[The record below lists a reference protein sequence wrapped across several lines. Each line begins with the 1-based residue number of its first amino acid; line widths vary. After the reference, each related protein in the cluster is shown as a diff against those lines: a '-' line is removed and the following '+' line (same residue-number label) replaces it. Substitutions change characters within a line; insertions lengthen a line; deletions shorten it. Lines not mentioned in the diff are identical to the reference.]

1 MGTRKGKLFEL
12 ASTFQKYQK
21 NKVKDQPY
29 KKIKDQPSIRMKD
42 EPVRKN
48 GESKKVDLKR
58 EVKGEHF
65 DEGKS
70 ISLTY
75 SFDSYP
81 EEGGTSASTYTEGMS
96 SWESDRSEAFYVE
109 PFEAEEFV
117 EAPYREVRP
126 EPQDAEDARIEN
138 IVTSFSRRQEEH
150 EDLQDD
156 EEKLGDMEKKIDDM
170 LGSDDD
176 SKAMEAT
183 GDDSSGEAVKYFRE
197 ALPESLSEETTTTT
211 TNTARPTTYDVSDEE
226 FARDIGAILQG
237 QKVYD
242 AEQKKAV
249 GREATPTGVHHKTEK
264 TETQAKAAKEDPLDA
279 GKNEH
284 KIFEKIAQSMAYA
297 NSYDLGAIALEEKF
311 QLMDREIEKEEVTA
325 VLKNPGAIEDAHVVE
340 EAKNETVAM
349 ALDEKFDP
357 KVPLD
362 HLNGGRLVKVDELQK
377 GDLILMSA
385 MAGSGIISVP
395 KNDECVGGVYL
406 GNKKIMTRGDGD
418 ILAERSFDPDLQP
431 KGVIAVLRHQNIT
444 GEKAAMITEQLSKL
458 NTAPQTNWIKI
469 SIPAVAP
476 HADVCNASPD
486 KAKCNSFAGRIQ
498 LGTMGN
504 DSFLCAESILT
515 AFEKNQIPFVQPLTK
530 DHNGSLKYF
539 GHLKN
544 KA

>member
-29 KKIKDQPSIRMKD
+29 KKIKDQSSIRLKD

-48 GESKKVDLKR
+48 GESKKADLKR

-75 SFDSYP
+75 SFDSHP
-81 EEGGTSASTYTEGMS
+81 EEGGTSASAYTEGMS

-117 EAPYREVRP
+117 EAPYREVRQ

-138 IVTSFSRRQEEH
+138 IVKSFSRKDEEH

-156 EEKLGDMEKKIDDM
+156 EEKLGEMEKKIDDM
-170 LGSDDD
+170 LHSDDD
-176 SKAMEAT
+176 SKAMEAVGSEST
-183 GDDSSGEAVKYFRE
+183 EEAAEQYRE
-197 ALPESLSEETTTTT
+197 TLPESMSQEALAAKPVS
-211 TNTARPTTYDVSDEE
+211 YDVTDEE

-249 GREATPTGVHHKTEK
+249 GREGTPASGHHKEK
-264 TETQAKAAKEDPLDA
+264 TETSAHAPKEDPLDA
-279 GKNEH
+279 RKNEH

-325 VLKNPGAIEDAHVVE
+325 VLKNQGAIGDALVVDDVDV
-340 EAKNETVAM
+340 AKNETVAM
-349 ALDEKFDP
+349 GFEEKFDP

-362 HLNGGRLVKVDELQK
+362 QLNGGRLVKVDDLQK
-377 GDLILMSA
+377 GDLILMSV
-385 MAGSGIISVP
+385 MESSGIISVP

-418 ILAERSFDPDLQP
+418 ILAERSFDPDLLS
-431 KGVIAVLRHQNIT
+431 KGVIVVLRHQNIT
-444 GEKAAMITEQLSKL
+444 GEKGGMITEQLSKL
-458 NTAPQTNWIKI
+458 STAPQTNWIKI
-469 SIPAVAP
+469 NIPAIAP

-486 KAKCNSFAGRIQ
+486 KTKCSSFAGRIQ
-498 LGTMGN
+498 IGTMAN
-504 DSFLCAESILT
+504 DSFLCAESIVS
-515 AFEKNQIPFVQPLTK
+515 AFEKNQVAFVQPLTK